1 MKLHVTGLGEIEA
14 EYAVF
19 VQLRNMAL
27 HSAEDCIKMAEES
40 KEKECQY
47 SYEYWGKLADMY
59 IDMHTSLME
68 VLK

>member
-27 HSAEDCIKMAEES
+27 HSAEDCLKMAEES

-47 SYEYWGKLADMY
+47 SYEYWRKLADMY